1 MGWFDDVGGWF
12 VREQVPD
19 DRRAVRIRLT
29 GHAQVTLP
37 QIEANWRK
45 LAATA
50 TATAGLDRHERDQL
64 VTLLDHVRD
73 NLLALT
79 TAEESEPPE
88 ANAAEMHRPA

>member
-1 MGWFDDVGGWF
+1 M
-12 VREQVPD
+12 PD

-29 GHAQVTLP
+29 VYAHATLP

-45 LAATA
+45 LAN

-73 NLLALT
+73 NLLALAT
-79 TAEESEPPE
+79 NEESEQPHADAGE
-88 ANAAEMHRPA
+88 AHR